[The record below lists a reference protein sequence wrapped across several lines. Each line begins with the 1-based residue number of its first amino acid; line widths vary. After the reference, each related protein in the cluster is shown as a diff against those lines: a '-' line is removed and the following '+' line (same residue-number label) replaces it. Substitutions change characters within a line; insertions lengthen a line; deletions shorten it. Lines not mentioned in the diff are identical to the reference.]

1 MRKALVPL
9 LLSVFIS
16 FSAGAEELKMQDN
29 PPERYV
35 VVKGDTL
42 WAISGRFLKNPWQ
55 WPEIWRMNKDEI
67 KDPHWIYPGDVV
79 VLDKSGA
86 SPRLRLVKQ
95 EKVGA
100 NVAKL
105 SPQARVES
113 MHSTAI
119 PSIAPSAIEPFLSK
133 PLVTEKGALDSA
145 PRIGAPEENRV
156 VLGAGNRAYV
166 HNLKE
171 DGGTFWYIY
180 RSGNALVD
188 PDNNEILGYE
198 AVYLGDAR
206 VAKFGDVSTV
216 DIVKSN
222 QEILTGDRLLVPP
235 KETFTSYVPHAPVTP
250 ISGRI
255 ISVYGGVAE
264 AGQSAIVAI
273 SRGTRDGVEN
283 GHVLALYRHGEK
295 LRSRHGEET
304 DIQLPDE
311 RYGLVFVFRTF
322 ERVSY
327 ALVMQSSRPVNALDV
342 VQNP

>member
-1 MRKALVPL
+1 MRKALVPF
-9 LLSVFIS
+9 LLSVLIS
-16 FSAGAEELKMQDN
+16 FQANADELQLQDN

-42 WAISGRFLKNPWQ
+42 WGISGRFLKNPWQ
-55 WPEIWRMNKDEI
+55 WPEIWRMNKDQI

-86 SPRLRLVKQ
+86 SPTLRLVKQ
-95 EKVGA
+95 EKMGA
-100 NVAKL
+100 GMAKL
-105 SPQARVES
+105 SPQVRVDS

-119 PSIAPSAIEPFLSK
+119 PSIPPSAIEPFLSR
-133 PLVTEKGALDSA
+133 PLVTEQGALDQS
-145 PRIGAPEENRV
+145 PHIIAPEENRV

-171 DGGTFWYIY
+171 GDSTFWYVY
-180 RSGNALVD
+180 RPGKALVD
-188 PDNNEILGYE
+188 PDNNETLGYE
-198 AVYLGDAR
+198 AIYLGDAR
-206 VAKFGDVSTV
+206 VAKFGEVSTI

-222 QEILTGDRLLVPP
+222 QEILTDDRLLAPP
-235 KETFTSYVPHAPVTP
+235 KETFTSYAPHAPEKP
-250 ISGRI
+250 INGRI

-264 AGQSAIVAI
+264 AGQSAIVSI
-273 SRGTRDGVEN
+273 SRGTKDGVEN

-295 LRSRHGEET
+295 LRPRRGDET
-304 DIQLPDE
+304 NIKLPDE
-311 RYGLVFVFRTF
+311 RYGLIFVFRTF

-327 ALVMQSSRPVNALDV
+327 ALVVQSNRPVNALDV

>member
-1 MRKALVPL
+1 MRKALVPF

-16 FSAGAEELKMQDN
+16 FSANADELKLQDN
-29 PPERYV
+29 APDRYV

-42 WAISGRFLKNPWQ
+42 WGISGRFLKDPWR
-55 WPEIWRMNKDEI
+55 WSEIWRMNKDQI

-79 VLDKSGA
+79 VLDKSGT
-86 SPRLRLVKQ
+86 SPALRLVKQ
-95 EKVGA
+95 EKMGA
-100 NVAKL
+100 GVAKL
-105 SPQARVES
+105 SPQARIES

-119 PSIAPSAIEPFLSK
+119 PSIPPSAIEPFLSR
-133 PLVTEKGALDSA
+133 PLVTEKGALDQS
-145 PRIGAPEENRV
+145 PHIIAPEENRV

-171 DGGTFWYIY
+171 GDGTFWYVY
-180 RSGNALVD
+180 RPGKALVD
-188 PDNNEILGYE
+188 PDSNETLGYE
-198 AVYLGDAR
+198 AIYLGDAR
-206 VAKFGDVSTV
+206 VAKFGEVSTI

-222 QEILTGDRLLVPP
+222 QEILTDDRLLAPP
-235 KETFTSYVPHAPVTP
+235 KETFTSYAPHAPEKT

-264 AGQSAIVAI
+264 AGQSAIIAI
-273 SRGTRDGVEN
+273 SRGTKDGVEN

-295 LRSRHGEET
+295 LRPRHGAET
-304 DIQLPDE
+304 DIKLPDE

-327 ALVMQSSRPVNALDV
+327 ALVMQSNRPVNALDV